1 MDRLRNGRRQTALQA
16 RELTVK
22 PGHSITIKDPGP
34 YGMIVVQGSGSIGKL
49 DVDSPNFIRFGEMT
63 KDEVFVTARGPARG
77 FSSGTRAVSRS
88 SACATLA
95 PTPTPSFPPW
105 EITRR
110 RSDRPHDHPFLM
122 SRTTT
127 REDARLMDDPS
138 WDEFDLVD
146 RMGEDLFGR
155 FKAMLEPTEYLI
167 WADRPLLPRPVCIPF
182 VPALFVS
189 MVAGLSGFSLAAMF
203 GLISQDWMD
212 HSRMILAWPCTCG
225 SGRHDRRA
233 PD

>member
-1 MDRLRNGRRQTALQA
+1 M
-16 RELTVK
+16 
-22 PGHSITIKDPGP
+22 
-34 YGMIVVQGSGSIGKL
+34 
-49 DVDSPNFIRFGEMT
+49 DSPNYIRFGELT
-63 KDEVFVTARGPARG
+63 KDEVFVTARHHGEGVQFRNTGSEP
-77 FSSGTRAVSRS
+77 FVSLR
-88 SACATLA
+88 TLA

-212 HSRMILAWPCTCG
+212 HSRMILALG
-225 SGRHDRRA
+225 LA
-233 PD
+233 PAVLGGMIVVHLISLGVRGG